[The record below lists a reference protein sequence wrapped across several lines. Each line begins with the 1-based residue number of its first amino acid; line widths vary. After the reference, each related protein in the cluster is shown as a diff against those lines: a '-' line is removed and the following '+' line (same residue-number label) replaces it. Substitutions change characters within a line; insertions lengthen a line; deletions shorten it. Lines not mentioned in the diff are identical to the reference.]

1 MKYYE
6 KFRPSIFLLIIIL
19 SSLLIEKIFGYNLD
33 DKFFNKIQ
41 ELTTATNVI
50 GWLIFVITPLMIGI
64 AISYIITQC
73 CNKIS
78 ITIKG
83 YKDFIMIAAI
93 FPPLLSTQQHFL
105 FIEITVYISLFL
117 ISFLTGEFLLQA
129 LTKDLSKDYIEI
141 FSIIT
146 FYGLIILIQSY
157 IKDLEYEFI
166 QITTIII
173 LCAIFIYNFYFF
185 KFRKSSP

>member
-50 GWLIFVITPLMIGI
+50 GWLIFVIIPLMIGI
-64 AISYIITQC
+64 AISYIITHC
-73 CNKIS
+73 CNKFS

-93 FPPLLSTQQHFL
+93 FPPLLSTQYLL
-105 FIEITVYISLFL
+105 FIEIAIYISLFL

-129 LTKDLSKDYIEI
+129 LTKDLSEDYIEI
-141 FSIIT
+141 LSTIT
-146 FYGLIILIQSY
+146 FFGLIISIQSY
-157 IKDLEYEFI
+157 INGLEYAFI
-166 QITTIII
+166 QLTSMSI
-173 LCAIFIYNFYFF
+173 LCIIFIYNFF
-185 KFRKSSP
+185 KFHKSSP